1 MSVKGIIN
9 VEKFCKDNDVKVVL
23 PEPRQLQLDIDSPKL
38 PEGYTEQFHILNQ
51 INPVLK
57 EHTTTS
63 KSGNLHVYI
72 DLMNDIT
79 PVERVM
85 FQACMGSDIKREL
98 LTYQNLLDSTNE
110 RPQFLFEKADGKP

>member
-9 VEKFCKDNDVKVVL
+9 IEKFCKDNDVKVVL

-57 EHTTTS
+57 EHRTTS